1 MDNHENGR
9 PSSPERRRVE
19 RVSGAIPVRISFD
32 GTERSAMIH
41 DLSAT
46 GVLFLTRARLLP
58 AQVIE
63 IRIFLETEEE
73 ATIVRTGRVVRAEKW
88 KDGGGY
94 WPFSAAMQFDEALVG
109 HEQRIREIN
118 EHQKRLGLA

>member
-1 MDNHENGR
+1 MANHDDGR
-9 PSSPERRRVE
+9 QSWPERRREE
-19 RVSGAIPVRISFD
+19 RVSGAIPVRIVFD
-32 GTERSAMIH
+32 GSERSAMIH

-58 AQVIE
+58 AQTIE
-63 IRIFLETEEE
+63 IRIFLETEEKP
-73 ATIVRTGRVVRAEKW
+73 TIVRTGRVVRAEKW
-88 KDGGGY
+88 RDGGGY

-118 EHQKRLGLA
+118 ERQRRLGLT